1 MAMLPTFYPAFSPT
15 SSIVTSPTVIPVA
28 IQFILPKGAEN
39 WSASGNSPQGKKSW
53 AVERSTIRRVS
64 FEREKCWNRLDLVG
78 FHGIF
83 QWISWDV
90 VRFFVRFHGLTVMY
104 FMGLNGIMIN
114 QRTGHG
120 SSWAMAAMLQLC

>member
-1 MAMLPTFYPAFSPT
+1 LPLNLFSQR
-15 SSIVTSPTVIPVA
+15 A
-28 IQFILPKGAEN
+28 PKTGRHPGIHLKE
-39 WSASGNSPQGKKSW
+39 KKSR